1 MKKINALEP
10 RIVVFRY
17 WTPLIS
23 PCWCYIKSKLDKS
36 IKTVGLIDNWEHHE
50 PKIWDKK
57 LNTYFG
63 NSMDKIVTFSEAV
76 ADK

>member
-1 MKKINALEP
+1 MCQKP

-23 PCWCYIKSKLDKS
+23 LCWCYIKSKLDRS

-57 LNTYFG
+57 LNILWK
-63 NSMDKIVTFSEAV
+63 SMDMLVTFSQAV